1 MCQKTIFPFNV
12 SARSPAQNNKVC
24 SIWGNFH
31 IKMYD
36 GEVYQFPGTCNY
48 VLTSHCGSNYE
59 DFNIQIRKNVVNEQP
74 KIIHV
79 TMKLDGTVVT
89 VRYRS
94 YPILKFSTQ
103 VEMPEKYMN
112 ETCGLCGDFNGIEN
126 YGGFY
131 ANGESCYKI
140 SSLILPVF
148 ASCNALLS
156 ITSFVQACVIDM
168 VDCGKNKTSSCL
180 CHTVSEYSRQCAN
193 AGGHPQNWRTA
204 EFCTKKCPQNL
215 IHSECGSPCI
225 NTCSHPVQNQLCI
238 KNCSDGCFCPPGMVL
253 DDITKKGCIPLTKCS
268 CTHNGQVTFICCCFT
283 CSGGLW
289 TCKDLDCPGTCAVEG
304 GSHITSFD
312 GTQFTFHG
320 DCTYL
325 LSKDH
330 VDNRF
335 AILSEI
341 VKCGQSNTETCLKS
355 VTLSLPT
362 TNTCVVSFKEFLSSE
377 HTFFSFLGNF
387 TAFNPSTFH
396 MIIDTTFGLQLQ
408 IQLSPLMQVYVTIDA
423 SYKSNTC
430 GLCGNFNNV
439 QTDDFN
445 TASGVTEGTASAF
458 ANTWKTMATCPDVLD
473 SYDDPC
479 SQSFA
484 KRWCSLLSD
493 PSGPF
498 SPCHSVIVSTS
509 YEKNCMYD
517 ICTYEQSEDS
527 MCAAV
532 SSYVRACAAKGVF
545 LTGWRSTICT
555 NYSTSCPKTM
565 TYSYRMTSCDHT
577 CRSLSEPDFTCSVQF
592 VPVDGCGCKQGTYM
606 NQNGECVHESECPC
620 YNKGSVLLAG
630 EVVSR
635 DGAISLCLKFTFF
648 LTVVC
653 KQPMTY
659 LNCSTLPLGSPGA
672 ECQKSCQ
679 TLHMEW
685 CVSGCVCPTGLVS
698 NGHGKCILAS
708 QCPCIHNGITYKP
721 GEKMKVGCNTCTC
734 KDQKWQCTNLQC
746 HGSCVIQGEGHH
758 LTFDGKRFSFSGN
771 CEYTVAQDY
780 CGINSNNGT
789 FRVITENIP
798 CGSTGTTCSKAIKL
812 FLGKDELRL
821 SEGQYELMKRDV
833 GVDMPYKI
841 MHMGIYVVIE
851 TKTGLILMWDKKTS
865 VHIKLSASF
874 KGNVCGL
881 CGNYDGNANNDFT
894 TRSQSLVVNAMEFG
908 NGWKVSPNCP
918 DAKVPKDPCTSNPY
932 RRSWALKQCSIIKS
946 KVFAAC
952 HPQVDPTPYFDA
964 CVYDSCACDSGGDC
978 ECFCTSVAA
987 YAAACNEANVCVSWR
1002 TPNLCPL
1009 FCDYYNGPDQCEW
1022 HYKPCGVP
1030 CMRTCRNPSGTC
1042 SSQIP
1047 GLEGCYPK
1055 CPPRKPFFDED
1066 SMKCVARK
1074 DCGCYDKQ
1082 DHHYQIGEKMP
1093 TSNVCQTCE
1102 QTTPGMSS
1110 KLTSSKETMPLYTS
1124 KQTTVPQ
1131 STNIL
1136 STTNNPTTQ
1145 HETTSIA
1152 FISTSL
1158 PTAEVTSSPTTCRRQ
1173 CQWSDWYDTHFPSLV
1188 KNDGDFETY
1197 QNIQQKGGNICANPA
1212 KIECRAEKFPNK
1224 TLQEVN
1230 QIVQCNVSV
1239 GLQCKNEDQDGEFP
1253 LCYNYQIRVLCCG
1266 IYYCETTVMQAENT
1280 TLLPST
1286 PSGNEVSNP
1295 SGYPLSSTVSST
1307 LEEIR
1312 TSNVTP
1318 SSKST
1323 VVPFS
1328 TTNEKTHRSFT
1339 TSIVPTMSNTS
1350 ISIGISSASSTTLR
1364 LSTVMSTALG
1374 TNIITSGTGTVKST
1388 TKKTTRSQPTS
1399 EYVKE
1404 LTETLPTLII
1414 PSDSPTPFTV
1424 TDKSIVTL
1432 PLISDTSTESSP
1444 LTKSQGLSTK
1454 PELTTIISAITPVI
1468 STEHVSYSTSQL
1480 SESSSS
1486 QVPTRPLSKS
1496 TTQQTTVTTQ
1506 MLDKSTGQVS
1516 KSTSQKTTEKTTS
1529 QKMTEKTTYLITT
1542 RPVSKINTLS
1552 STELITKTSQKVT
1565 EATSSPKPTGD
1576 VSKTTSWKTT
1586 EKPISSLSTVPVSK
1600 TTSQT
1605 ATGKITSSL
1614 FTGSVSK
1621 TTSQMTTEKTTS
1633 PLPTDLVSK
1642 TTFLRST
1649 EKTTSLS
1656 TDLGSEKTTSS
1667 KITEY
1672 VSKTTSWKTSE
1683 KTAIS
1688 LSIGPVSTTTSHSM
1702 TEKTTSPKLT
1712 SSVTGTTSLK
1722 STERTVSPVPT
1733 ETTYKTTSQK
1743 TEKTTSFSTGV
1754 VSKTTMQKTS
1764 DKMTSTKSTEPVSK
1778 TTSWKTT
1785 GKSAASSLFTEPVPK
1800 TTSQRI
1806 TVMSTNSNTTGTV
1819 SQTASQKTTAKTMP
1833 TVPATKTTL
1842 QKTEKTTSLSTGML
1856 SKTTSQKITDTK
1868 STLPVSKTTPL
1879 KSTGNTT
1886 HSVSTGS
1893 ISKSTSNTTTTKT
1906 TLCPPA

>member
-1 MCQKTIFPFNV
+1 MASKQVKSGSVREKKGSKKIEIHLKKEIIEKYECGVHVTDLAAEYKKKTIFPFNPFYV

-89 VRYRS
+89 VS
-94 YPILKFSTQ
+94 GDTISVDDKQILLPYNQLGIQIEKSSLYVKIKAKSGVMVTWNGEDALM

-126 YGGFY
+126 HGGFY
-131 ANGESCYKI
+131 ANGIKVTPTEFGNLQKFDGPEETCEDVLPQPTSKNAQNVQPICEQI
-140 SSLILPVF
+140 LSSPVF
-148 ASCNALLS
+148 ANCIALLS
-156 ITSFVQACVIDM
+156 ITSFVQACVMDM

-193 AGGHPQNWRTA
+193 AGGRPQNWRTA
-204 EFCTKKCPQNL
+204 EFCAKKCPQNL

-225 NTCSHPVQNQLCI
+225 NTCSHPLQNQLCI
-238 KNCSDGCFCPPGMVL
+238 KSCSDGCFCPPGMVL

-268 CTHNGQVTFICCCFT
+268 CTHNGQVYHSGQSYSSNCRSCT
-283 CSGGLW
+283 CNGGLW

-341 VKCGQSNTETCLKS
+341 VKCGLTNTETCLKS

-362 TNTCVVSFKEFLSSE
+362 TNTVIMVNPAGEMYVNGIL
-377 HTFFSFLGNF
+377 TQLPLNTGNF

-396 MIIDTTFGLQLQ
+396 VIIDTSFGLQLQ

-473 SYDDPC
+473 SYEDPC
-479 SQSFA
+479 SQSVENEQFA

-498 SPCHSVIVSTS
+498 SPCHSVIISTS

-555 NYSTSCPKTM
+555 KYSTSCPKTM

-606 NQNGECVHESECPC
+606 NQNGECVQESECPC

-630 EVVSR
+630 EIVSR
-635 DGAISLCLKFTFF
+635 DGA
-648 LTVVC
+648 
-653 KQPMTY
+653 M
-659 LNCSTLPLGSPGA
+659 
-672 ECQKSCQ
+672 
-679 TLHMEW
+679 
-685 CVSGCVCPTGLVS
+685 
-698 NGHGKCILAS
+698 
-708 QCPCIHNGITYKP
+708 
-721 GEKMKVGCNTCTC
+721 CTC

-746 HGSCVIQGEGHH
+746 HGSCVMQGEGHH

-833 GVDMPYKI
+833 GVDMAYKI

-894 TRSQSLVVNAMEFG
+894 TRSQSLVVNALEFG

-932 RRSWALKQCSIIKS
+932 RKSWALKQCSIIKS

-952 HPQVDPTPYFDA
+952 HPQVDPSPYFDA

-987 YAAACNEANVCVSWR
+987 YAAACNEAKVCVSWR
-1002 TPNLCPL
+1002 KPNLC
-1009 FCDYYNGPDQCEW
+1009 
-1022 HYKPCGVP
+1022 
-1030 CMRTCRNPSGTC
+1030 
-1042 SSQIP
+1042 
-1047 GLEGCYPK
+1047 
-1055 CPPRKPFFDED
+1055 RKW
-1066 SMKCVARK
+1066 
-1074 DCGCYDKQ
+1074 
-1082 DHHYQIGEKMP
+1082 
-1093 TSNVCQTCE
+1093 
-1102 QTTPGMSS
+1102 
-1110 KLTSSKETMPLYTS
+1110 LL
-1124 KQTTVPQ
+1124 
-1131 STNIL
+1131 
-1136 STTNNPTTQ
+1136 NPTQ
-1145 HETTSIA
+1145 
-1152 FISTSL
+1152 
-1158 PTAEVTSSPTTCRRQ
+1158 
-1173 CQWSDWYDTHFPSLV
+1173 
-1188 KNDGDFETY
+1188 
-1197 QNIQQKGGNICANPA
+1197 
-1212 KIECRAEKFPNK
+1212 
-1224 TLQEVN
+1224 
-1230 QIVQCNVSV
+1230 SV
-1239 GLQCKNEDQDGEFP
+1239 L
-1253 LCYNYQIRVLCCG
+1253 R
-1266 IYYCETTVMQAENT
+1266 
-1280 TLLPST
+1280 
-1286 PSGNEVSNP
+1286 
-1295 SGYPLSSTVSST
+1295 
-1307 LEEIR
+1307 
-1312 TSNVTP
+1312 
-1318 SSKST
+1318 
-1323 VVPFS
+1323 
-1328 TTNEKTHRSFT
+1328 
-1339 TSIVPTMSNTS
+1339 MS
-1350 ISIGISSASSTTLR
+1350 
-1364 LSTVMSTALG
+1364 
-1374 TNIITSGTGTVKST
+1374 
-1388 TKKTTRSQPTS
+1388 
-1399 EYVKE
+1399 
-1404 LTETLPTLII
+1404 
-1414 PSDSPTPFTV
+1414 
-1424 TDKSIVTL
+1424 
-1432 PLISDTSTESSP
+1432 
-1444 LTKSQGLSTK
+1444 
-1454 PELTTIISAITPVI
+1454 
-1468 STEHVSYSTSQL
+1468 
-1480 SESSSS
+1480 
-1486 QVPTRPLSKS
+1486 
-1496 TTQQTTVTTQ
+1496 
-1506 MLDKSTGQVS
+1506 
-1516 KSTSQKTTEKTTS
+1516 
-1529 QKMTEKTTYLITT
+1529 
-1542 RPVSKINTLS
+1542 
-1552 STELITKTSQKVT
+1552 
-1565 EATSSPKPTGD
+1565 
-1576 VSKTTSWKTT
+1576 
-1586 EKPISSLSTVPVSK
+1586 
-1600 TTSQT
+1600 
-1605 ATGKITSSL
+1605 
-1614 FTGSVSK
+1614 
-1621 TTSQMTTEKTTS
+1621 
-1633 PLPTDLVSK
+1633 
-1642 TTFLRST
+1642 
-1649 EKTTSLS
+1649 
-1656 TDLGSEKTTSS
+1656 
-1667 KITEY
+1667 
-1672 VSKTTSWKTSE
+1672 
-1683 KTAIS
+1683 
-1688 LSIGPVSTTTSHSM
+1688 
-1702 TEKTTSPKLT
+1702 
-1712 SSVTGTTSLK
+1712 
-1722 STERTVSPVPT
+1722 
-1733 ETTYKTTSQK
+1733 
-1743 TEKTTSFSTGV
+1743 
-1754 VSKTTMQKTS
+1754 
-1764 DKMTSTKSTEPVSK
+1764 
-1778 TTSWKTT
+1778 
-1785 GKSAASSLFTEPVPK
+1785 
-1800 TTSQRI
+1800 
-1806 TVMSTNSNTTGTV
+1806 
-1819 SQTASQKTTAKTMP
+1819 
-1833 TVPATKTTL
+1833 
-1842 QKTEKTTSLSTGML
+1842 
-1856 SKTTSQKITDTK
+1856 
-1868 STLPVSKTTPL
+1868 
-1879 KSTGNTT
+1879 
-1886 HSVSTGS
+1886 
-1893 ISKSTSNTTTTKT
+1893 
-1906 TLCPPA
+1906 